1 MFYHLFVQILLH
13 THDKFRALLHDVFAY
28 GILCLQ
34 YVKSL
39 LTTDDINVHYFE
51 YEHENVFK
59 FNFSLNLCST
69 PLTFV
74 WLLCSV
80 NFNMLF

>member
-39 LTTDDINVHYFE
+39 LTTYDINVHYFE
-51 YEHENVFK
+51 
-59 FNFSLNLCST
+59 
-69 PLTFV
+69 
-74 WLLCSV
+74 
-80 NFNMLF
+80 

>member
-13 THDKFRALLHDVFAY
+13 THDKFRSLLHDVFAY

-39 LTTDDINVHYFE
+39 LTTTDINVDYFE
-51 YEHENVFK
+51 YKHENVFK

>member
-39 LTTDDINVHYFE
+39 LTTYDINVPYFE

-59 FNFSLNLCST
+59 FNFS
-69 PLTFV
+69 
-74 WLLCSV
+74 
-80 NFNMLF
+80 